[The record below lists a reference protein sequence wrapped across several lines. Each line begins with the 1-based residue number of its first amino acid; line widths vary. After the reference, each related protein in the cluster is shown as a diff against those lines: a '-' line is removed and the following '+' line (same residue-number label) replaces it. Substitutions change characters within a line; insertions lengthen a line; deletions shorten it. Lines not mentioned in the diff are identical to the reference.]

1 MKRNIINN
9 LNSEMTS
16 RLKKC
21 GAITCIHNIDG
32 TCNTEKC
39 EIYERSL
46 RQEH

>member
-1 MKRNIINN
+1 MSRGITKNIKSLQI
-9 LNSEMTS
+9 S

-32 TCNTEKC
+32 YCNMEKC
-39 EIYERSL
+39 EIYERTL

>member
-1 MKRNIINN
+1 MKKNLLNN
-9 LNSEMTS
+9 GNTEITS

-32 TCNTEKC
+32 YCNSEKC
-39 EIYERSL
+39 EIYERAL

>member
-1 MKRNIINN
+1 MENNIIQNN
-9 LNSEMTS
+9 QHEFES

-32 TCNTEKC
+32 YCNMEKC
-39 EIYERSL
+39 EIYERTL